1 MYKFVRIVNT
11 KQRGDMGVWY
21 LVPAN
26 DDQIHEHYKLY
37 CQPLWMAAQR
47 NQMKIWRM
55 LCEDWR
61 KDNPT
66 S

>member
-26 DDQIHEHYKLY
+26 VDQIHEHYKLY

-47 NQMKIWRM
+47 HQNENMAYA
-55 LCEDWR
+55 L
-61 KDNPT
+61 
-66 S
+66 